1 MSPPAPS
8 TTAPGALPPKPSG
21 LATLRSP
28 FYAGVLL
35 LLLVVTAAGL
45 RSRQELQEARTRE
58 AALISETAATEARI
72 AALEQRIARLRS
84 DPVTLERL
92 ARQDLGLVD
101 PADVVIVLPESE
113 P

>member
-1 MSPPAPS
+1 LSPPAPAPTS
-8 TTAPGALPPKPSG
+8 PGALPRKPGG

-35 LLLVVTAAGL
+35 LLVLVTAAGL
-45 RSRQELQEARTRE
+45 RSRQELAEARAKE
-58 AALISETAATEARI
+58 AELIAEAAATEARI
-72 AALEQRIARLRS
+72 AALEQRIARLRN
-84 DPVTLERL
+84 DPLTLERL